1 MPETP
6 EIVEACEVLLVRHAL
21 PEPDGTK
28 DPSLGEI
35 GREQAELV
43 GAYLA
48 DQGISAIYSSQLKR
62 AFETAEPLARRL
74 NFRIVVDERLQE
86 WKSNAT
92 HYQGVENL
100 TDVDRARSFREGRFE
115 EGFLPE
121 HNHDELRENMF
132 ASVRDIGF
140 AHQGQ
145 RIVAV
150 SHGGASNS
158 FLAGILDSPRRFFYN
173 PGYTSISRVQV
184 WPDGRFVLIS
194 INETAHLSK

>member
-1 MPETP
+1 MS
-6 EIVEACEVLLVRHAL
+6 EACEVLLVRHAL

-28 DPSLGEI
+28 DPALGEV
-35 GREQAELV
+35 GHGQAELV

-48 DQGISAIYSSQLKR
+48 DKGISAIYSSQLKR
-62 AFETAEPLARRL
+62 AVETAEPLARRL
-74 NFRIVVDERLQE
+74 GYDIVIDERLQE

-92 HYQGVENL
+92 HYLGAENL
-100 TDVDRARSFREGRFE
+100 PDADRARSFREGRFE
-115 EGFLPE
+115 EGFVPE
-121 HNHDELRENMF
+121 HNHDELRANML
-132 ASVRDIGF
+132 AGVRDIGL
-140 AHQGQ
+140 AHQGK

-158 FLAGILDSPRRFFYN
+158 FLAGVLESPRRFFFN

-194 INETAHLSK
+194 INETAHLHQV

>member
-1 MPETP
+1 MSES
-6 EIVEACEVLLVRHAL
+6 CEVLLVRHAL

-28 DPSLGEI
+28 DPGLGEV
-35 GREQAELV
+35 GRVQAELV

-48 DQGISAIYSSQLKR
+48 DKGISAIYSSQLKR
-62 AFETAEPLARRL
+62 AIETAGPLARRL
-74 NFRIVVDERLQE
+74 GHNVVIDERLQE

-121 HNHDELRENMF
+121 HNHDELRANMF
-132 ASVRDIGF
+132 EVVRDIGV

-158 FLAGILDSPRRFFYN
+158 FLAGVLESPRRFFFN

-184 WPDGRFVLIS
+184 WPDGRFVLMS
-194 INETAHLSK
+194 INETSHLDQA

>member
-1 MPETP
+1 VSES
-6 EIVEACEVLLVRHAL
+6 CEVFLVRHAL

-28 DPSLGEI
+28 DPALGEV
-35 GREQAELV
+35 GRAQAELV

-48 DQGISAIYSSQLKR
+48 GKGISAIYSSQLKR
-62 AFETAEPLARRL
+62 AVETAAPLARRL
-74 NFRIVVDERLQE
+74 DYNVVIDERLQE

-121 HNHDELRENMF
+121 HNHEELRENMF
-132 ASVRDIGF
+132 AVVRDIGL
-140 AHQGQ
+140 AHQGE

-158 FLAGILDSPRRFFYN
+158 FLAGILESPRRFFFN

-184 WPDGRFVLIS
+184 WPDGRFVLMS
-194 INETAHLSK
+194 INETSHLDLA

>member
-1 MPETP
+1 MSES
-6 EIVEACEVLLVRHAL
+6 CEVLLVRHAL

-28 DPSLGEI
+28 DPGLGEV
-35 GREQAELV
+35 GRSQAELV

-48 DQGISAIYSSQLKR
+48 DKGISAIYSSQLKR
-62 AFETAEPLARRL
+62 AVETAGPLARRL
-74 NFRIVVDERLQE
+74 GHNVVIDERLQE

-121 HNHDELRENMF
+121 HNHDELRANMLEV
-132 ASVRDIGF
+132 VRDMGL

-158 FLAGILDSPRRFFYN
+158 FLAGVLESSRRFFFN

-184 WPDGRFVLIS
+184 WPDGRFVLVS
-194 INETAHLSK
+194 INETSHLDLA